1 MIFFWFWKFCISWR
15 SFKSAQNW
23 LARQNW
29 ILATHQSCN
38 FHFHSHS
45 QPLCVG
51 AIEVDWSIRCLFS
64 QLPLWKPTW
73 EKLPKGCRLA
83 GCGFLRDNHSLTQ
96 VWTTSDNFWKSW
108 HNLTNFISPVEHV
121 YSTTRS
127 NQVRLSAN
135 NWIFPHLPRSYFD
148 SVHPSLKSY
157 LSVSK
162 VILAEGQL
170 SALLNM
176 DKELFSSTT
185 LTFVLNVWRN
195 LGLIALFL
203 LIFSLTIGMHHH
215 CHHAPMMTR
224 MTLCRVCSGCQRSL
238 ACDDPDVRS
247 NQISRKVQ
255 IIITAVITIMIIC
268 F

>member
-1 MIFFWFWKFCISWR
+1 MTEGR
-15 SFKSAQNW
+15 
-23 LARQNW
+23 
-29 ILATHQSCN
+29 
-38 FHFHSHS
+38 
-45 QPLCVG
+45 
-51 AIEVDWSIRCLFS
+51 
-64 QLPLWKPTW
+64 
-73 EKLPKGCRLA
+73 
-83 GCGFLRDNHSLTQ
+83 
-96 VWTTSDNFWKSW
+96 

-135 NWIFPHLPRSYFD
+135 NRIFPHLPRSYFD

-157 LSVSK
+157 LSISK

-215 CHHAPMMTR
+215 CQHAPMMTR